1 MKRDGFIGRLGRQ
14 MGRRV
19 GDGARSLLSSAGKAE
34 GSASFEALEPRVL
47 LTTTVDLPGID
58 NPGIDDVFPDSGTGV
73 IPNEISDNLDEDSTV
88 DPVSGSFFDV
98 GFQAGF
104 LSSTDTDD
112 VYSFTA
118 RSNGFLSILADT
130 VGGTLDTQVEVY
142 LPDGTEITGDNEG
155 FSNGNLGRG
164 FASDGWFGFVT
175 SANQEYYIR
184 VVAQNASSLTGDE
197 AYALRFNGVIESLAL
212 DADGIARTGS
222 DRDTDNLSVPPADA
236 QVIQTLQ
243 EDKLYRFTTGSD
255 ASLGYVLAADIV
267 FGDGPLG
274 YIDSFTDDGDG
285 AIDPANPEPD
295 AERDLFD
302 ARVEVFDADG
312 NLVSADSDSGF
323 IYDAYALVRFEE
335 NSTYYVRV
343 RSDAPESV
351 SIIHPQTLNQEDVSV
366 GTFELRVQTLAT
378 ELTFDPATLADQ
390 SRTIE
395 VDRSSSGRDI
405 DTNVVP
411 TEVPTDPADI
421 ETDPAGLLRDQHSAQ
436 IFSFETLS
444 AGVNFVNFFL
454 FGDDQFGTAAFPGLP
469 NPSGDIDPVLDPTLS
484 VFDDSGS
491 LTPFQSNDTL
501 VQGDAFDRP
510 GIRFTAGGDERYF
523 VMVDFFDGE
532 FSGTGAAPGD
542 ATIGQVDYR
551 LVIESAAVLDESDE
565 DQRVDDHIDFTG
577 IDQDGDGTLDVV
589 DQRVAD
595 AATPLVWGRDASGD
609 PFTPRGFT
617 NDDFFVP
624 DAVLQ
629 LPPNEIPDAYLFP
642 GLLDP
647 RLINDPA
654 NSVFDV
660 TDHSR
665 VVRAFGDGRLD
676 SGDDTDVFQFVPE
689 VDMLGSHAGSI
700 DLLSGADPEAPG
712 EAPMQQWFPDGR
724 PASRLTVNVFFETE
738 WVNLGTTRVQIFDS
752 NFDLINEELIDPNES
767 VISGGPNSPTQV
779 PSGVETP
786 SLLPPQPSEV
796 ANVDQ
801 TKAEISVTLDNQYWG
816 GEVYYLVVSS
826 DGGES
831 RYNVFLQADAFDE
844 DSSQYAFD
852 VETAEEGNFGA
863 AQELVFS
870 NFSGVAS
877 NNGNLNFTGDIREVP
892 VLISDVFDTEM
903 MIEDPISGDQVPN
916 PNFGQPDPLG
926 AGYYDAAQYFGQL
939 GIINAVD
946 DSDIYRFTAQN
957 DGTTEILLSTT
968 NLQDSFTEVFRAN
981 ALGGLVVDTN
991 TLNKTYNSPLDA
1003 AIRVFDSTGAQIAYV
1018 DDFLGYAAAGEF
1030 LTFPPGQGNVGT
1042 VRVERKDPRFVIDVE
1057 RGEQYFV
1064 VVESSQR
1071 WSANADAEDPAD
1083 RTAAESSNGEIDWR
1097 IATGSYQ
1104 LIVNTTPNQAG
1115 TPDDHVNSDFGR
1127 QFRATVIPFDSDPA
1141 SPNNGTGSISG
1152 VIEVQ
1157 NDVDA
1162 FEFLAPTS
1170 GIATLTLDPSGT
1182 LSMGLAIF
1190 DGNTVQI
1197 PIQPSSAIAG
1207 ERLTLQFAVS
1217 QGERYLISASG
1228 LNGTGAYDIE
1238 ISGLAVED
1246 DFAGEGRYGQAVD
1259 LSFGSFDRSIQTT
1272 ASIEQAGDTEI
1283 FTFVAP
1289 EADFLTVRVSENNS
1303 PGFAGSVE
1311 VYEQTKDPSNLLDPL
1326 TGQVIQNHFLVAYDV
1341 NPDFDATVETVVST
1355 QQGRTYFVVVRGA
1368 STTATTGDYL
1378 LELTNEA
1385 SASSPISA

>member
-1 MKRDGFIGRLGRQ
+1 M
-14 MGRRV
+14 
-19 GDGARSLLSSAGKAE
+19 
-34 GSASFEALEPRVL
+34 
-47 LTTTVDLPGID
+47 
-58 NPGIDDVFPDSGTGV
+58 
-73 IPNEISDNLDEDSTV
+73 
-88 DPVSGSFFDV
+88 
-98 GFQAGF
+98 
-104 LSSTDTDD
+104 
-112 VYSFTA
+112 
-118 RSNGFLSILADT
+118 
-130 VGGTLDTQVEVY
+130 
-142 LPDGTEITGDNEG
+142 
-155 FSNGNLGRG
+155 
-164 FASDGWFGFVT
+164 
-175 SANQEYYIR
+175 
-184 VVAQNASSLTGDE
+184 
-197 AYALRFNGVIESLAL
+197 
-212 DADGIARTGS
+212 
-222 DRDTDNLSVPPADA
+222 
-236 QVIQTLQ
+236 
-243 EDKLYRFTTGSD
+243 
-255 ASLGYVLAADIV
+255 
-267 FGDGPLG
+267 
-274 YIDSFTDDGDG
+274 
-285 AIDPANPEPD
+285 
-295 AERDLFD
+295 
-302 ARVEVFDADG
+302 
-312 NLVSADSDSGF
+312 
-323 IYDAYALVRFEE
+323 
-335 NSTYYVRV
+335 
-343 RSDAPESV
+343 
-351 SIIHPQTLNQEDVSV
+351 
-366 GTFELRVQTLAT
+366 
-378 ELTFDPATLADQ
+378 
-390 SRTIE
+390 
-395 VDRSSSGRDI
+395 
-405 DTNVVP
+405 
-411 TEVPTDPADI
+411 
-421 ETDPAGLLRDQHSAQ
+421 
-436 IFSFETLS
+436 
-444 AGVNFVNFFL
+444 
-454 FGDDQFGTAAFPGLP
+454 
-469 NPSGDIDPVLDPTLS
+469 
-484 VFDDSGS
+484 
-491 LTPFQSNDTL
+491 
-501 VQGDAFDRP
+501 
-510 GIRFTAGGDERYF
+510 
-523 VMVDFFDGE
+523 
-532 FSGTGAAPGD
+532 
-542 ATIGQVDYR
+542 
-551 LVIESAAVLDESDE
+551 
-565 DQRVDDHIDFTG
+565 
-577 IDQDGDGTLDVV
+577 
-589 DQRVAD
+589 
-595 AATPLVWGRDASGD
+595 
-609 PFTPRGFT
+609 
-617 NDDFFVP
+617 
-624 DAVLQ
+624 
-629 LPPNEIPDAYLFP
+629 
-642 GLLDP
+642 
-647 RLINDPA
+647 
-654 NSVFDV
+654 
-660 TDHSR
+660 
-665 VVRAFGDGRLD
+665 
-676 SGDDTDVFQFVPE
+676 FQFVPE

-752 NFDLINEELIDPNES
+752 NFDLINEELVDPNES

-939 GIINAVD
+939 GIINAID

-1071 WSANADAEDPAD
+1071 WAANADAENPAD

-1097 IATGSYQ
+1097 VATGSYQ
-1104 LIVNTTPNQAG
+1104 LIVNTTPNQSG

-1246 DFAGEGRYGQAVD
+1246 DFAGEGRYAQAVD

-1378 LELTNEA
+1378 LELTYNPDDDHADIGELADASFVNVIPQQGTGSITGVLEQTSDSDLFVFGAPAAGPVTVSLTWA
-1385 SASSPISA
+1385 SAPPAAFTLQLFDSAGNGIDVNGDGTVNAADTVTGTGGTLVLPPVAAATGDIFFAAVTGPLARDIQYTLNVNTGLLDDHANEGDLAAASLISLSPATGDGSRTGVLEVDDDTDLFTFAVSDNADVDVLIDTTEITTPVLRIFDDTGALITTTAITGGVRFTNASGADAVFFASVGSTFPGFQAGAYTISVDGPPAPPAPNDDHADEGDFSSATVLATSAITGDAVDTGVLNVPTDTDLFRYNAIGRGEVFV